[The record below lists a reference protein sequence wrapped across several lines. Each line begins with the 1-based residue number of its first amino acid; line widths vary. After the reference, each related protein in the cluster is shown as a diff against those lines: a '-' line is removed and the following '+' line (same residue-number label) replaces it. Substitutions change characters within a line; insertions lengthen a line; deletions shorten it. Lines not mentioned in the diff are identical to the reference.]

1 MFLSRIREYARL
13 SAVRLTLSLL
23 FVFAS
28 ITIFAWV
35 GTFWLVEREM
45 NRMLDAR
52 LAAQADLVADALN
65 SGVDLP
71 LPGFGQN
78 IAVVTNTGTRGT
90 LPFSIPDRRDGTYLY
105 DRRGPEFRY
114 LIRTTTTGDKIII
127 SENAERQDELL
138 ETLTGGLQVSL
149 LGMLI
154 AGLVAGLWLASRGQK
169 RVDLISSGLARVAQG
184 HLKTRISLP
193 GRADDLSM
201 LADRINAT
209 TERLGHSVEQMRV
222 QSSNIA
228 HDLRTPLA
236 RLRAGI
242 ETSLINLTERNQPVD
257 ADDLGSALEQI
268 DRLVGTFNAL
278 LRVARIESGA
288 GRDAFETVDLKA
300 LAEYIAETFEPVVED
315 AGQHL
320 RLDIA
325 DAAQIKGD
333 RDLLVQLAAN
343 LIQNALRYG
352 SAGQQITLAIHGT
365 VLSVID
371 QGPGIPFS
379 EREKVLQPLYQLEQA
394 RQNDGFGLGLSMVA
408 AISDLHD
415 ANLSLSDGHDGRGLA
430 VTLRFPKFTNL

>member
-28 ITIFAWV
+28 VTIFAWV

-71 LPGFGQN
+71 LPGFGQS

-114 LIRTTTTGDKIII
+114 LIRTTTIGDKIII

-242 ETSLINLTERNQPVD
+242 ETSVINLTEHNQPVD
-257 ADDLGSALEQI
+257 ADVLGSALEQI

-365 VLSVID
+365 VVSVID

-430 VTLRFPKFTNL
+430 VTLRFPKLTNL